1 MKLQIENISKSYRGK
16 DALKNFNVELSEGV
30 HALLGPNGAGK
41 STLMRIIA
49 GILRPSA
56 GRVLVDGEDT
66 TTMGEDY
73 RDILGYLPQS
83 FGLYKRFTAE
93 RFLMY
98 IGALKGLDKSSAVKK
113 VSEMLKLV
121 NLDDVRHV
129 KVGKFS
135 GGMKQRLGIAQA
147 LLNDPK
153 ILIVDEPTAGLDP
166 KERIRFRNLISDFST
181 DRIVLLSTHI
191 ISDVEFVA
199 QDVVIMKNGQ
209 LVNRNTPEGF
219 LRQIERKV
227 WSLTCAEREVS
238 TLQQQFQIGNVTRTH
253 DGVSLRIVSD
263 QQPLPHAETVS
274 PTLEDLYLYY
284 FGEGGTLDEAT
295 VTNAV

>member
-1 MKLQIENISKSYRGK
+1 LKLQIENISKSYRGK
-16 DALKNFNVELSEGV
+16 DALKSFNVELSEGV

-83 FGLYKRFTAE
+83 FGLYKSFTAE

-98 IGALKGLDKSSAVKK
+98 IGALKGLDKSSTVKK
-113 VSEMLKLV
+113 VTEMLKLV

-153 ILIVDEPTAGLDP
+153 ILIADEPTAGLDP
-166 KERIRFRNLISDFST
+166 KERIRFRNLLSEFST

-199 QDVVIMKNGQ
+199 QDVLIIKNGRLLNQ
-209 LVNRNTPEGF
+209 NTPEGF

-227 WSLTCAEREVS
+227 WSLSCAEQQVS
-238 TLQQQFQIGNVTRTH
+238 IIQQQFQISSVTRIR
-253 DGVSLRIVSD
+253 DGVLLRIISD
-263 QQPLPHAETVS
+263 EQPLPNAKTVT

-284 FGEGGTLDEAT
+284 FGKEAT
-295 VTNAV
+295 SDETNVTIEI

>member
-16 DALKNFNVELSEGV
+16 DALKNFHIELSEGV

-49 GILRPSA
+49 GILHPSA
-56 GRVLVDGEDT
+56 GRVLVDGEDI
-66 TTMGEDY
+66 TTMGEHY

-93 RFLMY
+93 RFLIY
-98 IGALKGLDKSSAVKK
+98 IAALKGLDKSSAEKK
-113 VSEMLKLV
+113 VSEMLQLV
-121 NLDDVRHV
+121 NLDDVCHV

-166 KERIRFRNLISDFST
+166 KERIQFRNLLSDLST
-181 DRIVLLSTHI
+181 NRIVLLSTHI

-199 QDVVIMKNGQ
+199 QDVLIVKDGQ
-209 LVNRNTPEGF
+209 LVTRNTPEGF
-219 LRQIERKV
+219 LRKMEGKA
-227 WSLTCAEREVS
+227 WSVTCSEREVPS
-238 TLQQQFQIGNVTRTH
+238 LQQKFQVGDISRTR

-263 QQPLPHAETVS
+263 NQPIQNAKTVT

-284 FGEGGTLDEAT
+284 FGEEATSDEAT
-295 VTNAV
+295 VINVV

>member
-1 MKLQIENISKSYRGK
+1 MKLQIENISKSYKGK

-30 HALLGPNGAGK
+30 HALLGSNGAGK
-41 STLMRIIA
+41 STLMRIVA

-56 GRVLVDGEDT
+56 GRVSVDGQDI

-73 RDILGYLPQS
+73 RDILGYLPQR

-98 IGALKGLDKSSAVKK
+98 IAALKGLDKSSAERK

-121 NLDDVRHV
+121 NLDDVCHV

-166 KERIRFRNLISDFST
+166 KERIRFRNLLSDFST
-181 DRIVLLSTHI
+181 NRIVLLSTHI

-199 QDVVIMKNGQ
+199 QDVLIMKTGQ
-209 LVNRNTPEGF
+209 LVNRNTPGGF
-219 LRQIERKV
+219 LREMEGKV
-227 WSLTCAEREVS
+227 WSLTCTERQVT
-238 TLQQQFQIGNVTRTH
+238 TLQQQFQVGSVTRTH

-263 QQPLPHAETVS
+263 QQPIPNAEAVA
-274 PTLEDLYLYY
+274 PTLEDVYLYY
-284 FGEGGTLDEAT
+284 FGEGATTDEAA

>member
-16 DALKNFNVELSEGV
+16 NALKNFNVELSEGV

-56 GRVLVDGEDT
+56 GRVLVDGEDI

-98 IGALKGLDKSSAVKK
+98 IAALKGLDKSSAERK
-113 VSEMLKLV
+113 VSEMLQLV

-166 KERIRFRNLISDFST
+166 KERIRFRNLLSDFST
-181 DRIVLLSTHI
+181 NRIVLLSTHI

-199 QDVVIMKNGQ
+199 QDVLIIKNGQ

-227 WSLTCAEREVS
+227 WSLTCTERQVS
-238 TLQQQFQIGNVTRTH
+238 TIQQQFQVGSVTRTH

-263 QQPLPHAETVS
+263 QQPLPNAETVT

-284 FGEGGTLDEAT
+284 FGEEATSDEAT